1 MPTFLAVLATT
12 CLLAKGLAVRQSARS
27 TASMT
32 PVIGAVA
39 AKPPGWRWKVC
50 SSFTCSLMVL
60 IEQLAFRG
68 RKHPAWSEPLVCGRF
83 R

>member
-12 CLLAKGLAVRQSARS
+12 CLLAKGLAVGQSTRS

-39 AKPPGWRWKVC
+39 AKPARLALESLFIVHLFVDGSDRAIGVPGPKTTR
-50 SSFTCSLMVL
+50 
-60 IEQLAFRG
+60 
-68 RKHPAWSEPLVCGRF
+68 LV
-83 R
+83 